1 MLAALL
7 NQVTKPVRVVVAIVV
22 IANGFVAGLVAIA
35 LYASYQQYEE
45 RAAITSRNTNRLVA
59 QGIAGEIDRID
70 LGLLAV
76 RDEYAR
82 QHAGRRIDPQAVT
95 AFLRGLQQRLPMTDS
110 LWIAD
115 RTGKLIYGAERELP
129 QNVSI
134 ADRDYFLT
142 LRAEPARGM
151 VISRPVLGRVS
162 GKWVLILSR
171 RLTDANGGFL
181 GIVLAPVTIEWFEK
195 MFTRLDVGTKGA
207 VVLRGDASRDFDL
220 LGRYPPAGFVGQTK
234 VSEQFRATITANPR
248 AGTYQ
253 AYAGADNI
261 RRTFS
266 YAAVGAYP
274 LITLVGLATDDTL
287 ATWRREAMLLGALAG
302 LFALLSALGGWALAR
317 SWKARAA
324 AFDDIRSLNAALEQ
338 DIAARKKAEDE
349 LAALNA
355 ALEQR
360 VRERTEELE
369 AANKDLESFSYSA
382 SHDLRAPLRSIAGYS
397 QILLEEERT
406 RLSPQGQGMLDRV
419 IHNAHHMGKLIDDI
433 LDYSRAGRRP
443 LDRLPLD
450 LAALAREVAEQLASD
465 YPAANVR
472 VHDMP
477 GGSGDRTMVEQVLQ
491 NLIGNALKYSSRHPR
506 PEVVVGAE
514 CDGDRT
520 VYYVKDNGTGFD
532 MQYAEGLFGMF
543 HRLHAASEFEG
554 TGVGL
559 AIVKRLVERHGGAV
573 WAAAEPEKGAAFYF
587 TLGAASGA
595 VPGGTPAPG

>member
-1 MLAALL
+1 MLAALR
-7 NQVTKPVRVVVAIVV
+7 NHITKPVRVVVAIVV

-35 LYASYQQYEE
+35 LHASFQQYEE

-59 QGIAGEIDRID
+59 QGIAGELDRID

-82 QHAGRRIDPQAVT
+82 QRAARRVDPQAMT
-95 AFLRGLQQRLPMTDS
+95 AFLRAQQSRLPMIDS

-115 RTGKLIYGAERELP
+115 AAGNVIYGADRELP
-129 QNVSI
+129 RNVSI

-142 LRAEPARGM
+142 QRAGPSRGM
-151 VISRPVLGRVS
+151 ILSRPVLGKIS

-171 RLTDANGGFL
+171 RLAGADGEFL

-195 MFTRLDVGTKGA
+195 MFTRLDVGAKGA

-266 YAAVGAYP
+266 YEAVSGYP

-287 ATWRREAMLLGALAG
+287 ANWRREMKLLAALATA
-302 LFALLSALGGWALAR
+302 FALLSLLGGWALAR
-317 SWKARAA
+317 AWRARAA
-324 AFDDIRSLNAALEQ
+324 AFEHIRSLNEALEQ
-338 DIAARKKAEDE
+338 DVAARKKAEDE

-360 VRERTEELE
+360 VRERTAELE

-397 QILLEEERT
+397 QILLEEERPK
-406 RLSPQGQGMLDRV
+406 LSDQGKTMLDRV
-419 IHNAHHMGKLIDDI
+419 IHNTHHMGKLIDDI
-433 LDYSRAGRRP
+433 LEYSRAGRRP
-443 LDRLPLD
+443 LELLPLD
-450 LAALAREVAEQLASD
+450 VAAIAREVAAQLASD
-465 YPAANVR
+465 YPAASVR
-472 VHDMP
+472 IDDMP

-491 NLIGNALKYSSRHPR
+491 NLIGNALKYSSRKPR
-506 PEVVVGAE
+506 PEVVVGADH
-514 CDGDRT
+514 DGGRI

-532 MQYAEGLFGMF
+532 MRYADGLFGMF
-543 HRLHAASEFEG
+543 HRMHAASEFEG

-559 AIVKRLVERHGGAV
+559 AIVKRLVERHGGEV
-573 WAAAEPEKGAAFYF
+573 WASAEPEKGAAFHF
-587 TLGAASGA
+587 TLGPAVPSGA
-595 VPGGTPAPG
+595 TL